1 MIKKTVKKSE
11 VEKSEATNEVQEAA
25 MCAEEAAMCAE
36 GGGKGWEQTKVE
48 VACSGPAVE
57 NGINASVAA
66 CVGRV
71 GKPQAK
77 RGKRFHGER
86 LKLLVEVCEK
96 WCLFGQPWNTLFVR
110 DAHALIDL
118 GLLEY
123 VKSDNGYMQVK
134 PTETGIDRYKTIVA
148 GVFGVEV
155 EAA

>member
-1 MIKKTVKKSE
+1 MIKKTVKKSKA
-11 VEKSEATNEVQEAA
+11 EKSEATNEVQEAA
-25 MCAEEAAMCAE
+25 VCAE
-36 GGGKGWEQTKVE
+36 GGGKGCEQMEVE
-48 VACSGPAVE
+48 IACSGPAVE
-57 NGINASVAA
+57 AVMNASVAA
-66 CVGRV
+66 CVGQV

-77 RGKRFHGER
+77 KGKRFHGER

>member
-1 MIKKTVKKSE
+1 MIKKTVKKSKA
-11 VEKSEATNEVQEAA
+11 EKSEATNEVQEAA
-25 MCAEEAAMCAE
+25 VCAEVR
-36 GGGKGWEQTKVE
+36 GKGCEQMEVE
-48 VACSGPAVE
+48 IACSGPVVE
-57 NGINASVAA
+57 AAMNASVAA
-66 CVGRV
+66 CVGKV

-77 RGKRFHGER
+77 KGKRFHGER

>member
-1 MIKKTVKKSE
+1 MIKKTVKKKK
-11 VEKSEATNEVQEAA
+11 VEKSEATEGVQEAPVCGYGDGA
-25 MCAEEAAMCAE
+25 CCDPAGGDCANPAEE
-36 GGGKGWEQTKVE
+36 GGACEFGMAQRVSAVTKGKK
-48 VACSGPAVE
+48 
-57 NGINASVAA
+57 
-66 CVGRV
+66 
-71 GKPQAK
+71 
-77 RGKRFHGER
+77 FHAER

>member
-1 MIKKTVKKSE
+1 MAKKAVSKSK
-11 VEKSEATNEVQEAA
+11 VEQSEATNEMQDAAVCMDDSGKCCASEGADVVGATAAVEAA
-25 MCAEEAAMCAE
+25 M
-36 GGGKGWEQTKVE
+36 
-48 VACSGPAVE
+48 
-57 NGINASVAA
+57 NASVAA
-66 CVGRV
+66 CVGKV

-77 RGKRFHGER
+77 KGKRFHGER

>member
-1 MIKKTVKKSE
+1 MIKKTVKKSRAKKSETTEETQKEAVCVGGDVGCCDPCCEPAE
-11 VEKSEATNEVQEAA
+11 VEGACNAA
-25 MCAEEAAMCAE
+25 EDGVIIGAAGM
-36 GGGKGWEQTKVE
+36 
-48 VACSGPAVE
+48 SHAV
-57 NGINASVAA
+57 
-66 CVGRV
+66 R
-71 GKPQAK
+71 PQRRK
-77 RGKRFHGER
+77 GKRYHGER

-118 GLLEY
+118 GLLQY

>member
-1 MIKKTVKKSE
+1 MVNKTVKKSK

-25 MCAEEAAMCAE
+25 MCFDGGDKCCEGACAEVACCDPDAE
-36 GGGKGWEQTKVE
+36 GGI
-48 VACSGPAVE
+48 S
-57 NGINASVAA
+57 AA
-66 CVGRV
+66 GMARVGRQV
-71 GKPQAK
+71 AK
-77 RGKRFHGER
+77 KGKRYHGER

-123 VKSDNGYMQVK
+123 VKSDNGYMQVR

>member
-1 MIKKTVKKSE
+1 MVKKTVNKSKVGKSE
-11 VEKSEATNEVQEAA
+11 DMKATQEDVVR
-25 MCAEEAAMCAE
+25 MYGDSMVCEPCCEPEEACCYEDAE
-36 GGGKGWEQTKVE
+36 RSKGVGT
-48 VACSGPAVE
+48 AGMAR
-57 NGINASVAA
+57 
-66 CVGRV
+66 VGRRQARQ
-71 GKPQAK
+71 GKK
-77 RGKRFHGER
+77 YHGER

-123 VKSDNGYMQVK
+123 VKSDNGYIQVK

>member
-1 MIKKTVKKSE
+1 MTKKTVNKSKAGKSE
-11 VEKSEATNEVQEAA
+11 DMKATQEDVVR
-25 MCAEEAAMCAE
+25 MYGDSMVCDPCCEPEEACCYEDAE
-36 GGGKGWEQTKVE
+36 RSKGVGT
-48 VACSGPAVE
+48 AGMAR
-57 NGINASVAA
+57 
-66 CVGRV
+66 VGRRQARQ
-71 GKPQAK
+71 GKK
-77 RGKRFHGER
+77 YHGER

-123 VKSDNGYMQVK
+123 VKSDNGYIQVK

-155 EAA
+155 EVA